1 MNGIRWYIERNRVP
15 QAHEVRA
22 YAIAKG
28 VTMMEAKRELMN
40 ESKPRLQFWD
50 NNGKWQDVPTVV
62 EERK

>member
-22 YAIAKG
+22 YAIGRG
-28 VTMMEAKRELMN
+28 VTMMDAKRELMN
-40 ESKPRLQFWD
+40 ESKPRLQFCD
-50 NNGKWQDVPTVV
+50 HNGKWHDVPTVV